1 MTTAATEPT
10 EDTSS
15 MTRWSLLAVGG
26 AVSLCCLFATP
37 ATMSAVGTS
46 AAGGSTVAPTD
57 GLVQI
62 LVSMAAV
69 GVLGLAV
76 RLRTGLRSFSK

>member
-15 MTRWSLLAVGG
+15 VSRWSLLAVGG
-26 AVSLCCLFATP
+26 AVSLCCLFAAP
-37 ATMSAVGTS
+37 ATMGAVGTS

-62 LVSMAAV
+62 VVSIAAV
-69 GVLGLAV
+69 GILGLV
-76 RLRTGLRSFSK
+76 LRLRTGLRSFSK